1 LAKNEEG
8 EFELILGNRQL
19 ISVFMIAVILFGVF
33 FAMGYIIGRNSVPA
47 APETARDVP
56 PKELHWPREDSA
68 KPPETAPQEPT
79 VATPVP
85 VGDAKASPSETKP
98 AEPAA
103 IAPAASAPAATTPA
117 APPPA
122 PAPAAPP
129 REKPSAAGPPVSP
142 RASAP
147 ARASVSGA
155 PAPGDYWQVVATA
168 RPEAE
173 IVAEALSKK
182 GFHAIV
188 APASRDGIF
197 RVLVGPMKDASTQA
211 QTRTAL
217 EAAGFKNPIRQ
228 RY

>member
-1 LAKNEEG
+1 MAKNEEG

-68 KPPETAPQEPT
+68 KAPETAPQEPII
-79 VATPVP
+79 ATPVP
-85 VGDAKASPSETKP
+85 AGDAKALPSETKS

-103 IAPAASAPAATTPA
+103 AAPAPAATTPT

-122 PAPAAPP
+122 PAPAAPT
-129 REKPSAAGPPVSP
+129 REKPSAAGPPVTS

-147 ARASVSGA
+147 ARASVSSA

-197 RVLVGPMKDASTQA
+197 RVLVGPMKDASNQA